1 MIDCRNAEFS
11 PLLASQRQERA
22 VGLFG
27 ETTVKRIVVLAL
39 FFLGAKRSSIAEFV
53 SLRHESVKTLL
64 KNVHRDGLPAME
76 DRRRRRSDFRPPA
89 IRAPTPVCVAEEE
102 GYVVVDLG
110 VGDRRV
116 RIPAENVLELRT
128 VILALKNSG
137 LVSTKQAAAVL
148 RLSQQRVGQLA
159 KQLEAQDVAGVVDKR
174 QGQQRRDYVIDE
186 SVRHEL
192 VLQCVAN
199 AVTGRPASSEALVRD
214 LQQRCRL
221 ELSPRTVRHHLN
233 KLGLTALAK
242 TLPDVIKT
250 VKGGSSSR

>member
-1 MIDCRNAEFS
+1 MIDCRNVEFS
-11 PLLASQRQERA
+11 PLLASQRQVQA
-22 VGLFG
+22 IGVFG
-27 ETTVKRIVVLAL
+27 ETTVKRIVVLSL
-39 FFLGAKRSSIAEFV
+39 FLLGAKRSAIAELL
-53 SLRHESVKTLL
+53 SLRHESVKTLI

-89 IRAPTPVCVAEEE
+89 LCAPTPVCVTEEE

-110 VGDRRV
+110 VGDRRL
-116 RIPAENVLELRT
+116 RIPAENVVELRT
-128 VILALKNSG
+128 VILALKTSG
-137 LVSTKQAAAVL
+137 LVSTQQAAAVL
-148 RLSQQRVGQLA
+148 RLSQPRIGQLA
-159 KQLEAQDVAGVVDKR
+159 KQLEAQDVAGVMDKR
-174 QGQQRRDYVIDE
+174 QGQQRDTVVDE
-186 SVRHEL
+186 NVRQEL

-199 AVTGRPASSEALVRD
+199 AVTGRPASSEALARD

-242 TLPDVIKT
+242 TLPAVIET